1 MEPLFQNFLQLEE
14 QQQVFLE
21 LEKDTQAECQSEM
34 LLFLAEW
41 LENQHPKNKALFK
54 GILEKLASRRGFK
67 KVSNSINASPFVTA
81 YGIKIIHKLKEKV

>member
-1 MEPLFQNFLQLEE
+1 
-14 QQQVFLE
+14 
-21 LEKDTQAECQSEM
+21 
-34 LLFLAEW
+34 
-41 LENQHPKNKALFK
+41 KALFK